1 MLSSRLG
8 FATARIFSVM
18 SLIFAFVA
26 LLAQVAC
33 VLNALE
39 ISSIFNRWLGS
50 SVWVPAV
57 IVLGCGPLA
66 LIASK
71 ATTWLLM
78 QAAIVADQER
88 AMRS

>member
-18 SLIFAFVA
+18 SLFFAFVA
-26 LLAQVAC
+26 LLAQIAC

-39 ISSIFNRWLGS
+39 ISSIFNRWLGTS
-50 SVWVPAV
+50 LWVPAL
-57 IVLGCGPLA
+57 IVLGNGALA

-71 ATTWLLM
+71 ATTWLLV